1 MPTYT
6 LTDLAKLADV
16 TPRTIRFYITSGLLP
31 SPGQQGPSTRYDD
44 AHLELLR
51 VIRKLQNA
59 HLPLAE
65 IRARLRSITNQ
76 EMASIASSP
85 DDDTPAD
92 SAVDYIRRVIGG
104 PNAPPPR
111 APVASTPAPA
121 ASTSAPVASTPAPAA
136 STSAP
141 AVGVPAPA
149 ASEDTQ
155 AFYRTMAKEPETQ
168 RSQWERIPLD
178 PDVELHIRRPLT
190 RQHNKRVE
198 RLITIA
204 RQLFEED

>member
-6 LTDLAKLADV
+6 LTDLAKLANV
-16 TPRTIRFYITSGLLP
+16 TPRTIRYYISQGLLP

-44 AHLELLR
+44 SHLDLLR
-51 VIRKLQNA
+51 VIKKLQNA

-65 IRARLRSITNQ
+65 IRARLRSITGQ
-76 EMASIASSP
+76 QLETMASSP
-85 DDDTPAD
+85 DVNGEPD
-92 SAVDYIRRVIGG
+92 SAVDYIRRVMGERSS
-104 PNAPPPR
+104 PPLPP
-111 APVASTPAPA
+111 AAAPAPA
-121 ASTSAPVASTPAPAA
+121 AIPQPAA
-136 STSAP
+136 SQARP
-141 AVGVPAPA
+141 M
-149 ASEDTQ
+149 ASEPPPVYPRVVAPGSSSVIGSEPQ
-155 AFYRTMAKEPETQ
+155 AQ

>member
-16 TPRTIRFYITSGLLP
+16 TPRTVRYYITQGLLP

-44 AHLELLR
+44 SHLELLR

-65 IRARLRSITNQ
+65 IRARLRTITGEQMATMTSSSNAQ
-76 EMASIASSP
+76 STPDSAMEYIQRVMGRPTTPLPMASE
-85 DDDTPAD
+85 
-92 SAVDYIRRVIGG
+92 
-104 PNAPPPR
+104 PPP
-111 APVASTPAPA
+111 
-121 ASTSAPVASTPAPAA
+121 TSV
-136 STSAP
+136 P
-141 AVGVPAPA
+141 AVAPG
-149 ASEDTQ
+149 
-155 AFYRTMAKEPETQ
+155 REPETQ

-198 RLITIA
+198 RLIVIA

>member
-6 LTDLAKLADV
+6 LTDLARLADV
-16 TPRTIRFYITSGLLP
+16 TPRTIRYYITQGLLP

-44 AHLELLR
+44 SHLELLR
-51 VIRKLQNA
+51 VIKKLQNA

-65 IRARLRSITNQ
+65 IRARLRSITGEQ
-76 EMASIASSP
+76 MATITSSP
-85 DDDTPAD
+85 DAEPASD
-92 SAVDYIRRVIGG
+92 SAIEYIRRVMGG
-104 PNAPPPR
+104 PTTPLPMASEPPPAYAR
-111 APVASTPAPA
+111 LVAP
-121 ASTSAPVASTPAPAA
+121 
-136 STSAP
+136 
-141 AVGVPAPA
+141 G
-149 ASEDTQ
+149 
-155 AFYRTMAKEPETQ
+155 KEPEAQ

>member
-16 TPRTIRFYITSGLLP
+16 TPRTIRYYITQGLLP

-44 AHLELLR
+44 SHLELLR

-59 HLPLAE
+59 HFPLAE
-65 IRARLRSITNQ
+65 IRARLRTITDE
-76 EMASIASSP
+76 EMATIDSSTDAESP
-85 DDDTPAD
+85 SD
-92 SAVDYIRRVIGG
+92 SAIDYIRRVMGQ
-104 PNAPPPR
+104 PTTAPP
-111 APVASTPAPA
+111 PAPA
-121 ASTSAPVASTPAPAA
+121 ASQARPMASEPPPAYYRAVASK
-136 STSAP
+136 S
-141 AVGVPAPA
+141 
-149 ASEDTQ
+149 
-155 AFYRTMAKEPETQ
+155 EPEAQ
-168 RSQWERIPLD
+168 RSQWEHIPLD

-198 RLITIA
+198 RLIRIA

>member
-16 TPRTIRFYITSGLLP
+16 TPRTIRYYITQGLLP

-44 AHLELLR
+44 SHLELLR
-51 VIRKLQNA
+51 VIKKLQNA

-65 IRARLRSITNQ
+65 IRARLRSISDD
-76 EMASIASSP
+76 EMATIASSP
-85 DDDTPAD
+85 DFENLPD
-92 SAVDYIRRVIGG
+92 SAVDYIRRVMGEG
-104 PNAPPPR
+104 R
-111 APVASTPAPA
+111 
-121 ASTSAPVASTPAPAA
+121 
-136 STSAP
+136 
-141 AVGVPAPA
+141 PA
-149 ASEDTQ
+149 ASEPPPMSLR
-155 AFYRTMAKEPETQ
+155 AFAPGTSSPVVSEPEAQ

-198 RLITIA
+198 HLIRIA

>member
-6 LTDLAKLADV
+6 LTDLARLADV
-16 TPRTIRFYITSGLLP
+16 TPRTSRYYITRGLLP

-44 AHLELLR
+44 SHLGLLR
-51 VIRKLQNA
+51 VIKKLQNA
-59 HLPLAE
+59 HPPLAE
-65 IRARLRSITNQ
+65 IRARLRKITG
-76 EMASIASSP
+76 EDMAPLASST
-85 DDDTPAD
+85 DAETPAD
-92 SAVDYIRRVIGG
+92 SAVDYIRRVMGE
-104 PNAPPPR
+104 PTAPPPMASEPPPASYR
-111 APVASTPAPA
+111 VVAST
-121 ASTSAPVASTPAPAA
+121 S
-136 STSAP
+136 
-141 AVGVPAPA
+141 
-149 ASEDTQ
+149 
-155 AFYRTMAKEPETQ
+155 EPEAQ

>member
-51 VIRKLQNA
+51 VIKKLQNA

-65 IRARLRSITNQ
+65 IRARLRSITDK
-76 EMASIASSP
+76 EIATIASSTDGDSP
-85 DDDTPAD
+85 TD
-92 SAVDYIRRVIGG
+92 SAVDYIRRVMG
-104 PNAPPPR
+104 APTASLPP
-111 APVASTPAPA
+111 APAASTPAPA
-121 ASTSAPVASTPAPAA
+121 ASIPEPLLNRTVA
-136 STSAP
+136 
-141 AVGVPAPA
+141 
-149 ASEDTQ
+149 
-155 AFYRTMAKEPETQ
+155 MEPEAK

>member
-6 LTDLAKLADV
+6 LTDLAKLANV
-16 TPRTIRFYITSGLLP
+16 TPRTIRYYISQGLLP

-44 AHLELLR
+44 SHLDLLR
-51 VIRKLQNA
+51 VIKKLQNA

-65 IRARLRSITNQ
+65 IRARLRSITGQ
-76 EMASIASSP
+76 QLETMASSP
-85 DDDTPAD
+85 DLDEEPD
-92 SAVDYIRRVIGG
+92 SAVDYIRRVMGE
-104 PNAPPPR
+104 PSVPPM
-111 APVASTPAPA
+111 PAPA
-121 ASTSAPVASTPAPAA
+121 ASLARPM
-136 STSAP
+136 
-141 AVGVPAPA
+141 
-149 ASEDTQ
+149 ASEEPQT
-155 AFYRTMAKEPETQ
+155 FYRTVYESGSVTTTTVTKEPEGQ

-178 PDVELHIRRPLT
+178 PDVELHVRRPLT

>member
-1 MPTYT
+1 Y
-6 LTDLAKLADV
+6 
-16 TPRTIRFYITSGLLP
+16 YITQGLLP

-44 AHLELLR
+44 SHLDLLR
-51 VIRKLQNA
+51 VIKKLQNA

-65 IRARLRSITNQ
+65 IRARLRSITDD
-76 EMASIASSP
+76 EITKISSSP
-85 DDDTPAD
+85 DFENLPD
-92 SAVDYIRRVIGG
+92 SAVDYIRRVMGQ
-104 PNAPPPR
+104 PTPPPPTPPA
-111 APVASTPAPA
+111 APVPA
-121 ASTSAPVASTPAPAA
+121 ASMPAPRV
-136 STSAP
+136 SDDFCT
-141 AVGVPAPA
+141 
-149 ASEDTQ
+149 
-155 AFYRTMAKEPETQ
+155 FYRSGTKEPEPQ